1 MVRKLWLSKPG
12 TCQVTKKIKTIMKA
26 YDKPQVS
33 ALEVDLENVILA
45 GSIDQPDPEPDSL
58 PQPNPNGGYNQ
69 GNIDLAPQQKGIH
82 FDF

>member
-1 MVRKLWLSKPG
+1 M
-12 TCQVTKKIKTIMKA
+12 KT

-45 GSIDQPDPEPDSL
+45 GSIGQPEQDPL

-69 GNIDLAPQQKGIH
+69 GNIDLAPQQRGIH
-82 FDF
+82 FDIEEIN